1 MRIARNDSLDYR
13 KFKVK
18 KLKRNVVIPKNKSGI
33 FDRFVWSE
41 RFGIKIRRCKIR
53 KILE

>member
-1 MRIARNDSLDYR
+1 MKIARNDSLDYR

-18 KLKRNVVIPKNKSGI
+18 KTKRNVVIPKNKNGI
-33 FDRFVWSE
+33 FAHFVWCE

-53 KILE
+53 EILE